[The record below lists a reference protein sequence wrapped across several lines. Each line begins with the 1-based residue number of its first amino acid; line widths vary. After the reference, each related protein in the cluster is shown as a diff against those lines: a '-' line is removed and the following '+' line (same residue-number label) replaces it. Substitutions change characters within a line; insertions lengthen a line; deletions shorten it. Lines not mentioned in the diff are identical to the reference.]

1 MEVEKKIIRRKLINR
16 TTNDPV
22 SDFLTR
28 VRNAILV
35 NKDKVSVPF
44 SQLKLNLA
52 KLLKDEGFFNDVKI
66 VNEDDVALKSIILD
80 LRYVNKVSAIKGL
93 KKISKPGLRKYSRS
107 KYAPRVL
114 SGLGI
119 SVISTSKGLL
129 TDRKARK
136 ENVGGEVLCQ
146 VW

>member
-107 KYAPRVL
+107 K
-114 SGLGI
+114 
-119 SVISTSKGLL
+119 
-129 TDRKARK
+129 
-136 ENVGGEVLCQ
+136 
-146 VW
+146 